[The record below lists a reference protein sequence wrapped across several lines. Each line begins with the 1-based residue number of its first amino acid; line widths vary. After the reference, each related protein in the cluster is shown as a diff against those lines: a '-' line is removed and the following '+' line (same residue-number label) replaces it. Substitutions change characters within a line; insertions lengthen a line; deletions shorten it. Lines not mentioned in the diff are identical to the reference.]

1 MHLLSKQTCSQD
13 RQNVNRWTHP
23 KENDSPSLR
32 FSLQNIMKVPVGTE
46 SASSDGHIEWEA
58 TPPPE
63 LSDSAARASKRGYPT
78 SLSPDTIE
86 DDIDNTESARKR
98 VRFPGAVG
106 IGEKSLVTNGY
117 KGDLADKIPGKQ
129 SSCLLPSKNLGSVTP
144 EMLKRSHVP
153 DSSMRSSGDSY
164 GEAAT
169 EGSAGLIA
177 TSVSNDDRDGHNHG
191 SGNRDGSHPMKPRRS
206 LRSARATTI
215 PAAPPSQAVLEE
227 YNILHVEYQTPDV
240 DETFNT
246 ELQDPLLAASYPGL
260 PNLYAKAGPG
270 NMLLSSWPQIIPDLP
285 EALVYSSLIFVFY
298 VLNLLHGHYINP
310 ARINHMLLQAVM
322 PIYFR
327 EKFRRCLWL
336 AGNSSSDRRG
346 CNHFFYQVV
355 QTPWSPQFF
364 MILLLLIQLAEKT
377 AAKNLRIAGV
387 ASPAAKPGTPRQSS
401 SSAGFQTVL
410 GYDDTISL
418 TIAHP
423 DRYIDLIHKYPL
435 IIILDDSNY
444 NYLWGSLIE

>member
-1 MHLLSKQTCSQD
+1 
-13 RQNVNRWTHP
+13 
-23 KENDSPSLR
+23 
-32 FSLQNIMKVPVGTE
+32 MKVPVGTE

-129 SSCLLPSKNLGSVTP
+129 SPSVIMSPSGASLVFGPAPSSQRTLDIRRTKSAESKLAPVPGLQSDERPLSHVKDAYFQYSKNLGSVTP

-169 EGSAGLIA
+169 KGSAGLIA

-206 LRSARATTI
+206 LRSA
-215 PAAPPSQAVLEE
+215 PVLEE

-260 PNLYAKAGPG
+260 PNLYAVPRPDRVICFLAAGPR
-270 NMLLSSWPQIIPDLP
+270 LF
-285 EALVYSSLIFVFY
+285 LIF
-298 VLNLLHGHYINP
+298 
-310 ARINHMLLQAVM
+310 
-322 PIYFR
+322 
-327 EKFRRCLWL
+327 
-336 AGNSSSDRRG
+336 
-346 CNHFFYQVV
+346 
-355 QTPWSPQFF
+355 
-364 MILLLLIQLAEKT
+364 
-377 AAKNLRIAGV
+377 LR
-387 ASPAAKPGTPRQSS
+387 
-401 SSAGFQTVL
+401 
-410 GYDDTISL
+410 
-418 TIAHP
+418 H
-423 DRYIDLIHKYPL
+423 
-435 IIILDDSNY
+435 
-444 NYLWGSLIE
+444 

>member
-1 MHLLSKQTCSQD
+1 T
-13 RQNVNRWTHP
+13 
-23 KENDSPSLR
+23 
-32 FSLQNIMKVPVGTE
+32 KVPVGTE
-46 SASSDGHIEWEA
+46 SASSVSSHIEWEA

-78 SLSPDTIE
+78 SSSPDTIE

-117 KGDLADKIPGKQ
+117 KGDLTDKIPGKQ
-129 SSCLLPSKNLGSVTP
+129 SPSVIMSPSGASLVFGPAPSSQRTLDIRHTKSEESKLAPFPGLQSDERPLSHMKDAYFHEFLLFLQSKNLGSVTP

-153 DSSMRSSGDSY
+153 DSSMHSSGDSY

-215 PAAPPSQAVLEE
+215 PTAPPSQAVLEE
-227 YNILHVEYQTPDV
+227 YNILHVDKLPDV

-260 PNLYAKAGPG
+260 PNLYAVPRPDRG

-285 EALVYSSLIFVFY
+285 EAL
-298 VLNLLHGHYINP
+298 
-310 ARINHMLLQAVM
+310 
-322 PIYFR
+322 
-327 EKFRRCLWL
+327 
-336 AGNSSSDRRG
+336 
-346 CNHFFYQVV
+346 
-355 QTPWSPQFF
+355 
-364 MILLLLIQLAEKT
+364 
-377 AAKNLRIAGV
+377 
-387 ASPAAKPGTPRQSS
+387 
-401 SSAGFQTVL
+401 
-410 GYDDTISL
+410 
-418 TIAHP
+418 
-423 DRYIDLIHKYPL
+423 
-435 IIILDDSNY
+435 
-444 NYLWGSLIE
+444 

>member
-1 MHLLSKQTCSQD
+1 
-13 RQNVNRWTHP
+13 
-23 KENDSPSLR
+23 
-32 FSLQNIMKVPVGTE
+32 MKVPVGTE
-46 SASSDGHIEWEA
+46 STSSDGHIEWEA

-63 LSDSAARASKRGYPT
+63 LSDSAARASKCGYPT

-129 SSCLLPSKNLGSVTP
+129 SPSVIMSPSGASLVFGPAPSSQRTLDIRRTKSAESKLAPVPGLQSDERPLSHVKDAYFHEFLLFLQSKNLGSVTP

-260 PNLYAKAGPG
+260 PNLYAVPRPDRVICFLAAGPR
-270 NMLLSSWPQIIPDLP
+270 LF
-285 EALVYSSLIFVFY
+285 LIF
-298 VLNLLHGHYINP
+298 
-310 ARINHMLLQAVM
+310 
-322 PIYFR
+322 
-327 EKFRRCLWL
+327 
-336 AGNSSSDRRG
+336 
-346 CNHFFYQVV
+346 
-355 QTPWSPQFF
+355 
-364 MILLLLIQLAEKT
+364 
-377 AAKNLRIAGV
+377 LR
-387 ASPAAKPGTPRQSS
+387 
-401 SSAGFQTVL
+401 
-410 GYDDTISL
+410 
-418 TIAHP
+418 H
-423 DRYIDLIHKYPL
+423 
-435 IIILDDSNY
+435 
-444 NYLWGSLIE
+444 

>member
-1 MHLLSKQTCSQD
+1 
-13 RQNVNRWTHP
+13 
-23 KENDSPSLR
+23 
-32 FSLQNIMKVPVGTE
+32 MKVPVGTE

-86 DDIDNTESARKR
+86 DDIDNAESARKR

-129 SSCLLPSKNLGSVTP
+129 SPSVIMSPSAESKLAPVPGLQSDERPLSHVKDAYFHEFLLFLQSKNLGSVTP

-260 PNLYAKAGPG
+260 PNLYAVPRPDRVICFLAAGPR
-270 NMLLSSWPQIIPDLP
+270 LF
-285 EALVYSSLIFVFY
+285 LIF
-298 VLNLLHGHYINP
+298 
-310 ARINHMLLQAVM
+310 
-322 PIYFR
+322 
-327 EKFRRCLWL
+327 
-336 AGNSSSDRRG
+336 
-346 CNHFFYQVV
+346 
-355 QTPWSPQFF
+355 
-364 MILLLLIQLAEKT
+364 
-377 AAKNLRIAGV
+377 LR
-387 ASPAAKPGTPRQSS
+387 
-401 SSAGFQTVL
+401 
-410 GYDDTISL
+410 
-418 TIAHP
+418 H
-423 DRYIDLIHKYPL
+423 
-435 IIILDDSNY
+435 
-444 NYLWGSLIE
+444 